1 MFTALSERLTAT
13 LKRLTGRGVLS
24 EQDVTEA
31 LREIRRH
38 LLEADVSFEVTT
50 GFVERVRERAVGVI
64 AVKSV
69 SPGQQVAKLVHDELA
84 RMLGASDEDL
94 ARKVGAQHAA
104 PLQFAP
110 VGPTVILL
118 VGLQGSGKTTT
129 AAKLARRLK
138 LEQKAPGLVA
148 ADPYRPAAGE
158 QLRQLGEQVGV
169 PVFGKREAG
178 NVVELVR
185 DALREAEKA
194 RCRTVIVDTAG
205 RLQIDAELMD
215 ELKALRAATSPR
227 EVLLVADGMTG
238 QDAVRVARGFQEGV
252 GLTGAILTKLDGD
265 ARGGA
270 ALSIHGV
277 TGVPIKFIGIGEHVG
292 AQHAAPHLEPFDPVR
307 MAGRILG
314 QGDVVALVEKAAATI
329 DAAAAERLEK
339 KARSKQGMDLA
350 DFLVALKQMQAMGPL
365 QQVLGLLPGVTP
377 QALKAVNADDGRL
390 QHVEAIVLSMTP
402 GERAD
407 PSVLTGSRRLRIAKG
422 AGRTVQEVNRLLEQF
437 QQMRKLLKRTYAR
450 YGNSQSAAA
459 RGAEGA
465 ELFPD
470 RRRGFALAPRRAV
483 RRDLGPLQPAYQ
495 SRRHPGRCGAGARLA
510 RQGGAPDRHG
520 PLAAEESG
528 SAGQTPRLV
537 GRVRKPHGQRG
548 EVAVFP
554 LVENP
559 GAVFTPK
566 ARLLVV
572 NEERAVVAGP
582 LVVAR
587 RRAYHREWLL
597 SFVGVKSRA
606 VVEPW
611 RDHFVAVEEPDADD

>member
-31 LREIRRH
+31 LREMRRH

-69 SPGQQVAKLVHDELA
+69 SPGQQVAKLVHDEIAAL
-84 RMLGASDEDL
+84 LGGTKRTLDFAS
-94 ARKVGAQHAA
+94 
-104 PLQFAP
+104 

-169 PVFGKREAG
+169 PVFGRGSDGSVGVGAQHAAPLRSPTD
-178 NVVELVR
+178 VVGLVQQ
-185 DALREAEKA
+185 AVREAEKA

-238 QDAVRVARGFQEGV
+238 QDAVRIARGFHEGV

-277 TGVPIKFIGIGEHVG
+277 TGVPIKYVGVGEKPD
-292 AQHAAPHLEPFDPVR
+292 ALEPFNPVQV
-307 MAGRILG
+307 AGRILG
-314 QGDVVALVEKAAATI
+314 QGDVVALVEKAAATM
-329 DAAAAERLEK
+329 DAEAAHRLER
-339 KARSKQGMDLA
+339 KARSKRGMDLA
-350 DFLVALKQMQAMGPL
+350 DFLVALKQMQAMGPIK
-365 QQVLGLLPGVTP
+365 QVLGLLPGVNA
-377 QALKAVNADDGRL
+377 QALKAVNADDKRL
-390 QHVEAIVLSMTP
+390 KRVEAIVLSMTP
-402 GERAD
+402 DERAD
-407 PSVLTGSRRLRIAKG
+407 PSILSGSRRLRIAKG

-437 QQMRKLLKRTYAR
+437 QQMRKLLKRT
-450 YGNSQSAAA
+450 
-459 RGAEGA
+459 
-465 ELFPD
+465 
-470 RRRGFALAPRRAV
+470 
-483 RRDLGPLQPAYQ
+483 
-495 SRRHPGRCGAGARLA
+495 
-510 RQGGAPDRHG
+510 
-520 PLAAEESG
+520 
-528 SAGQTPRLV
+528 
-537 GRVRKPHGQRG
+537 
-548 EVAVFP
+548 
-554 LVENP
+554 
-559 GAVFTPK
+559 
-566 ARLLVV
+566 
-572 NEERAVVAGP
+572 
-582 LVVAR
+582 
-587 RRAYHREWLL
+587 
-597 SFVGVKSRA
+597 
-606 VVEPW
+606 
-611 RDHFVAVEEPDADD
+611 

>member
-110 VGPTVILL
+110 VGLTVILL

-169 PVFGKREAG
+169 PVFGRSSTD
-178 NVVELVR
+178 VVGLVQQ
-185 DALREAEKA
+185 AVREAEKA

-238 QDAVRVARGFQEGV
+238 QDAVRIARGFQEGV

-277 TGVPIKFIGIGEHVG
+277 TGVPIKFIGVGEHVG
-292 AQHAAPHLEPFDPVR
+292 AQNAPPQLEPFDPVR

-314 QGDVVALVEKAAATI
+314 QGDVVALVEKAAATM
-329 DAAAAERLEK
+329 DAEAAQGLER
-339 KARSKQGMDLA
+339 KARSKRGMDLA
-350 DFLVALKQMQAMGPL
+350 DFLIALNQMQAMGPIK
-365 QQVLGLLPGVTP
+365 QVLGLLPGVNA
-377 QALKAVNADDGRL
+377 QALKAVNADDKRL
-390 QHVEAIVLSMTP
+390 KHVEAIVLSMTP
-402 GERAD
+402 DERAD
-407 PSVLTGSRRLRIAKG
+407 PSILTGSRRLRIAKG

-437 QQMRKLLKRTYAR
+437 QQMRKLLKRT
-450 YGNSQSAAA
+450 
-459 RGAEGA
+459 
-465 ELFPD
+465 
-470 RRRGFALAPRRAV
+470 
-483 RRDLGPLQPAYQ
+483 
-495 SRRHPGRCGAGARLA
+495 
-510 RQGGAPDRHG
+510 
-520 PLAAEESG
+520 
-528 SAGQTPRLV
+528 
-537 GRVRKPHGQRG
+537 
-548 EVAVFP
+548 
-554 LVENP
+554 
-559 GAVFTPK
+559 
-566 ARLLVV
+566 
-572 NEERAVVAGP
+572 
-582 LVVAR
+582 
-587 RRAYHREWLL
+587 
-597 SFVGVKSRA
+597 
-606 VVEPW
+606 
-611 RDHFVAVEEPDADD
+611 